1 MSVAVWLT
9 CCVSVCQ
16 VCLLLLSAQL
26 LSLSGDTF
34 IKAALRLDN
43 EIQLQIYDLLTGLQ
57 EPRSLVT
64 GDVIS
69 NLLNMQR
76 RIGMHL

>member
-1 MSVAVWLT
+1 
-9 CCVSVCQ
+9 

-43 EIQLQIYDLLTGLQ
+43 EIQRQIHDLPTGVP
-57 EPRSLVT
+57 EPRSHVT

-69 NLLNMQR
+69 NLLNIQR

>member
-1 MSVAVWLT
+1 M
-9 CCVSVCQ
+9 
-16 VCLLLLSAQL
+16 
-26 LSLSGDTF
+26 SLSGDTF

-69 NLLNMQR
+69 NLLNRQR